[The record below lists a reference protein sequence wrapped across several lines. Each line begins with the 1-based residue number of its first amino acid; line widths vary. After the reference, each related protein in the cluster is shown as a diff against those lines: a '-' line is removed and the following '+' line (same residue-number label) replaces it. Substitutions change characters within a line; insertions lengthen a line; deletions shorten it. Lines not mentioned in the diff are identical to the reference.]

1 MLFRESV
8 TTAIYVKCH
17 LLARHMNGC
26 PLLQVFS
33 ALSVCV
39 WVSPR
44 LQLKDW
50 MMEVHTGVCVST
62 VNQGERGVG
71 KKKKSIDPRLHSDHL
86 PLPSNGLTPWPPKVC
101 RQLSRIACRQTV
113 CQRQALLHKFLS
125 FFFLFSNPILA
136 KWSYAASLQ
145 KRENKKL
152 LCPLTNCL
160 RGSDGGY
167 TLVKKK
173 QNKVSLVARKLTR
186 PTRPVEGRP
195 GDRRGGKARPVAINP
210 RPSWRSVV
218 CLLALCSSS
227 DSCRSLLLVAADT
240 LILAG
245 RQRQSL
251 QELHYFGGLRH
262 KGGHKK
268 MLRDGF
274 PTPFSGRSPPAWA

>member
-8 TTAIYVKCH
+8 TTAIHVKCH
-17 LLARHMNGC
+17 LLARHVNGC

-44 LQLKDW
+44 LELKDW

-71 KKKKSIDPRLHSDHL
+71 KKKKKSIDPRLHSDHL

-125 FFFLFSNPILA
+125 FFFLFSNLILA

-152 LCPLTNCL
+152 LCPLTNRL

-173 QNKVSLVARKLTR
+173 QKQSFPCSSQADTADKAGGGEARGQTGRQSETSRYQSSAVLEERRLSSRALLLLRLLSFSPPCCCGHFDPGRQAKTKSPGASLLR
-186 PTRPVEGRP
+186 
-195 GDRRGGKARPVAINP
+195 
-210 RPSWRSVV
+210 RPSS
-218 CLLALCSSS
+218 
-227 DSCRSLLLVAADT
+227 
-240 LILAG
+240 
-245 RQRQSL
+245 
-251 QELHYFGGLRH
+251 
-262 KGGHKK
+262 
-268 MLRDGF
+268 
-274 PTPFSGRSPPAWA
+274 